1 MYADKNHI
9 RFHKIEFYVPP
20 ASAFPAAADMDIHL
34 RGPMMQAAVITGA
47 AGFSDQFRHPEFINH
62 PGGKKIFYVQVASDL
77 MVVSLIVEAA
87 FAEQLVAQQVG
98 GKIVSL
104 KNMVDKVAMKERISA
119 ALTELG
125 AL

>member
-1 MYADKNHI
+1 M
-9 RFHKIEFYVPP
+9 KITVVCGNGLGTSLMMEMSIKSIVKELGVN
-20 ASAFPAAADMDIHL
+20 AEVDHVDLGSAK
-34 RGPMMQAAVITGA
+34 GT
-47 AGFSDQFRHPEFINH
+47 
-62 PGGKKIFYVQVASDL
+62 ASDIF
-77 MVVSLIVEAA
+77 VGTSDI
-87 FAEQLVAQQVG
+87 AEQLVAQQVG